1 MSLNPMSK
9 KLSTEEIQ
17 ELLRRYRLGQCT
29 EKEAEIIDRWYQSFE
44 LDDTNLAGSG
54 NLEEVKVEM
63 FDAINRE
70 IGRASAGLGDTEDQ
84 EAPVIRLPFL
94 TWNTFRR
101 VAAIFLLGTA
111 CAVFFYKRAIH
122 PARTEVS
129 SVASDDKNDGKAMA
143 GEAPSTLYLSDGTVV
158 WLKEGSRLEYP
169 EVFHGNT
176 REVTL
181 TGEAFFDV
189 SKNPGKPFVIHS
201 ANFTTRVVGTTF
213 NIKAYGNEDSGEVIV
228 VTGRVVV
235 AVNEPSSGKARE
247 VVLHPNEKAVYSK
260 KDNSLTET
268 AAAESEKKIASGKDR
283 LLFDE
288 TSLEDII
295 TVLNATYGV
304 NISVSGETM
313 KRCIVTADLSG
324 ETLDADIEILSKA
337 VNATY
342 EIAGKDII
350 LRGNGCGL

>member
-1 MSLNPMSK
+1 
-9 KLSTEEIQ
+9 IV
-17 ELLRRYRLGQCT
+17 
-29 EKEAEIIDRWYQSFE
+29 DRWYRSFE
-44 LDDTNLAGSG
+44 LDDTNLGG
-54 NLEEVKVEM
+54 NLEDVKVEM
-63 FDAINRE
+63 LDAINRE
-70 IGRASAGLGDTEDQ
+70 IGRASAGQGDTENQ
-84 EAPVIRLPFL
+84 EAPVRRLPFL
-94 TWNTFRR
+94 TWNTFSRI
-101 VAAIFLLGTA
+101 AAIFLLGTA
-111 CAVFFYKRAIH
+111 CAIFFYKRAIY

-129 SVASDDKNDGKAMA
+129 SAVSDDMNDDKATA
-143 GEAPSTLYLSDGTVV
+143 AEAPSTLYLSDGTVV

-169 EVFHGNT
+169 EVFQGKT

-201 ANFTTRVVGTTF
+201 ANFTTRVLGTTF
-213 NIKAYGNEDSGEVIV
+213 NIKAYGNEDSGEVVV

-235 AVNEPSSGKARE
+235 AVNEPSPGKARE

-260 KDNSLTET
+260 KNNSLMET

-313 KRCIVTADLSG
+313 KRCIVTADLSR

-350 LRGNGCGL
+350 LRGNGCGQ